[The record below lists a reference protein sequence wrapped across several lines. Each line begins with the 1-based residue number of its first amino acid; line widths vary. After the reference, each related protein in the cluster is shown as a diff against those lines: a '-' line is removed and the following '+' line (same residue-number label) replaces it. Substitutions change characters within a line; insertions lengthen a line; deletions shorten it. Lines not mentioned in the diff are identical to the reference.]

1 MGRLKKWVKAVS
13 AARKREAFSTAFAHV
28 CAAIFN
34 LSINMRFTP
43 TEEVRRE
50 SAVTRINTGA
60 MLRELSIQ
68 FSLDAN

>member
-1 MGRLKKWVKAVS
+1 MS
-13 AARKREAFSTAFAHV
+13 
-28 CAAIFN
+28 
-34 LSINMRFTP
+34 FTP

-60 MLRELSIQ
+60 MLRDLSIQ